1 MPVPIDTQNP
11 LQKHLDNAYSV
22 EEISQLK
29 VSPLRCQSAGG
40 QLSLSSS
47 GWNADGR
54 NGSSKRTSQGP
65 NAFQVHLLTVL
76 MLIPRL
82 LAEVLF

>member
-1 MPVPIDTQNP
+1 MNPIDTQNP

-22 EEISQLK
+22 EELSQLK
-29 VSPLRCQSAGG
+29 VSPLQCQSEGG
-40 QLSLSSS
+40 PLSLSAS
-47 GWNADGR
+47 GWNTDGW

-76 MLIPRL
+76 MLILRL